1 MISQN
6 DDIAEWTVMIYMNG
20 CNNLEDKA
28 LDDFMEMSK
37 VGSNKDLNI
46 IVQLSRCK
54 KSSPNRYGD
63 WEGTKRFKV
72 TKNMEPTEGS
82 SRKRVWANDMTKISS
97 LKSFIRFSKKK
108 EFKAK
113 RYMLVIWDHGNFWKY
128 SKNRDKS
135 GIAKDSIINF
145 YYKMYLNSIQTND
158 SLSGFLNQKK
168 IVLLEEFEKDIVE
181 TDVEYPLIL
190 SKKNNKDRVM
200 SLNDFFEYSPSK
212 NIDIIGFDTCL
223 TSNIETAYVSSNKAD
238 IMIAS
243 QDYVDGEGWNYTEIL
258 KAIQSHPKI
267 SPEQLSQE
275 IMNSYKKT
283 YADSLNRTISSID
296 LSELNTTIN
305 AINAI
310 CEKVIELSD
319 NGERSLIYDCLVETR
334 KKCLTY
340 ESKKVEGG
348 VSIDL
353 ISFMNLFSKA
363 IENDEIQQL
372 NTVLNTSYNNLI
384 LNKFRSQNQRYIFES
399 SPIIGSNGLSIYL
412 PSHLEF
418 SFDYTAK
425 DFPFSKRSKWDNL
438 FSNFQKMLIKLN
450 NN

>member
-1 MISQN
+1 M
-6 DDIAEWTVMIYMNG
+6 
-20 CNNLEDKA
+20 
-28 LDDFMEMSK
+28 
-37 VGSNKDLNI
+37 
-46 IVQLSRCK
+46 
-54 KSSPNRYGD
+54 
-63 WEGTKRFKV
+63 
-72 TKNMEPTEGS
+72 
-82 SRKRVWANDMTKISS
+82 
-97 LKSFIRFSKKK
+97 
-108 EFKAK
+108 
-113 RYMLVIWDHGNFWKY
+113 
-128 SKNRDKS
+128 
-135 GIAKDSIINF
+135 
-145 YYKMYLNSIQTND
+145 
-158 SLSGFLNQKK
+158 
-168 IVLLEEFEKDIVE
+168 
-181 TDVEYPLIL
+181 
-190 SKKNNKDRVM
+190 
-200 SLNDFFEYSPSK
+200 
-212 NIDIIGFDTCL
+212 
-223 TSNIETAYVSSNKAD
+223 
-238 IMIAS
+238 
-243 QDYVDGEGWNYTEIL
+243 
-258 KAIQSHPKI
+258 
-267 SPEQLSQE
+267 
-275 IMNSYKKT
+275 
-283 YADSLNRTISSID
+283 SID